1 MDLGVW
7 IPVTVLLG
15 LVTMAAMFAFVRGCE
30 KV

>member
-1 MDLGVW
+1 MSLAVW

-15 LVTMAAMFAFVRGCE
+15 LVAMGAMFAFVAACE